1 MPKLSEKSR
10 LGSKVVVRRMR
21 RRRNNLSRGVHWRNR
36 KRSRRASYGRVL
48 YNYYRT
54 YDPATGRYLES
65 DPIGLN
71 GGLNTYGYV
80 GGNPLSYIDPL
91 GLQAKPKDTVEAFC
105 LRYPAE
111 CGLVIAGG
119 GGYTIGQ
126 QLSDI
131 ASNTASSSTTGDP
144 ENCPDDDDDDK
155 KCDQYKADAR
165 RIYNRL
171 AADKIPEYMR
181 SVRVGEGDAGHHM

>member
-1 MPKLSEKSR
+1 
-10 LGSKVVVRRMR
+10 
-21 RRRNNLSRGVHWRNR
+21 
-36 KRSRRASYGRVL
+36 

-54 YDPATGRYLES
+54 YDPSTGRYLES
-65 DPIGLN
+65 DPIGLD

-80 GGNPLSYIDPL
+80 GGNPLSFVDPL
-91 GLQAKPKDTVEAFC
+91 GLQAKPRDTVEAFC

-111 CGLVIAGG
+111 CASVIAGG
-119 GGYTIGQ
+119 GAYVAGQ
-126 QLSDI
+126 QLADI
-131 ASNTASSSTTGDP
+131 ASNTSSSTTTGDP

-181 SVRVGEGDAGHHM
+181 SVRVGEGDVGHHMQIIQRQSALRVAVAGVRRHCKNPPLELAKWERLAYQEFPTRHAP